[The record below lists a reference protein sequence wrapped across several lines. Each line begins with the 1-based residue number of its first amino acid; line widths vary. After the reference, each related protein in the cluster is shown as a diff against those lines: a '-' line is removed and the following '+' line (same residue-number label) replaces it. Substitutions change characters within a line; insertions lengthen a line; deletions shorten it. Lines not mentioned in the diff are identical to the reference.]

1 MGQTLTMVLAGPLQ
15 AYGLRARWTVRD
27 TATEPTKSAVVG
39 LLARCLGR
47 ESDSDISALFKEP
60 FQNNFSN

>member
-1 MGQTLTMVLAGPLQ
+1 MGQALTMVLAGPLQ
-15 AYGLRARWTVRD
+15 SYGLRARWTVRD

-47 ESDSDISALFKEP
+47 ESDSEVSALSSSP
-60 FQNNFSN
+60 LHGRAR